1 MEAFERRRLILAPGS
16 ERGAGAGGWPDALV
30 VVERGEV
37 ELCCGGGTR
46 ARFARGDV
54 VWLTGLGLRTLRNPG
69 REVAVLVAISRR
81 DEFWG
86 RRPSHGSANRSR

>member
-1 MEAFERRRLILAPGS
+1 MQAFGRRRMTVAPGG
-16 ERGAGAGGWPDALV
+16 ERVAGATGWPDALV

-37 ELCCGGGTR
+37 ELCCRGGTR
-46 ARFARGDV
+46 ARFAQGDV

-69 REVAVLVAISRR
+69 PELAVLVAISRR

-86 RRPSHGSANRSR
+86 RRPSHGSPNRSR